1 MMVVFQGWQASDT
14 FWERLNKMFGTS
26 FFFFILGFWS
36 LVALMAWTA
45 LRACHWMLSWVPIAV
60 FAVLFQWC
68 MYNWVQLY
76 VNELPLEFFH
86 LPLVFRMQVI

>member
-1 MMVVFQGWQASDT
+1 MGVIT
-14 FWERLNKMFGTS
+14 LE
-26 FFFFILGFWS
+26 
-36 LVALMAWTA
+36 
-45 LRACHWMLSWVPIAV
+45 VPIAV

-86 LPLVFRMQVI
+86 LPLVFRMQVN